1 MKKIAI
7 ILADGVEETEFI
19 AVGDV
24 LRRLSIEVVVAGLTG
39 IDVKGGHGFGLK
51 ADRLLAECSPAEF
64 DAVFLPGG
72 MGGARAMYESAAVI
86 EFLREME
93 RSGRVVSAICAA
105 PMVLG
110 KAGLLAGKR
119 FTMYPG
125 LEQYLPEGCRPGP
138 EPAVRDGRLVT
149 GKAAGTVFA
158 FARELAAALGADTS
172 AVYAGMFVPQP

>member
-24 LRRLSIEVVVAGLTG
+24 LRRLSMEVVVTGLNG
-39 IDVKGGHGFGLK
+39 IEVKGGHGFGLK

-72 MGGARAMYESAAVI
+72 MGGALAMYESEAVV
-86 EFLREME
+86 EFVREME
-93 RSGRVVSAICAA
+93 RSGRIVSAICAA

-110 KAGLLAGKR
+110 KAGLLGGKR

-125 LEQYLPEGCRPGP
+125 LDKYLPTGCRPIP
-138 EPAVRDGRLVT
+138 DLAVRDGRTVT
-149 GKAAGTVFA
+149 GKGAGTVFA
-158 FARELAAALGADTS
+158 FAKELAAALGADT
-172 AVYAGMFVPQP
+172 AEVYRAMFVTL

>member
-24 LRRLSIEVVVAGLTG
+24 LRRLSLEVVVAGLNG
-39 IDVKGGHGFGLK
+39 LDVKSSHGFGLK
-51 ADRLLAECSPAEF
+51 AERRLAECSPEEF

-72 MGGARAMYESAAVI
+72 LGGALAMYESAAAL
-86 EFLREME
+86 EFVRAMD
-93 RSGRVVSAICAA
+93 RSGKIVAAICAA

-110 KAGLLAGKR
+110 KAGLLDGKR

-125 LEQYLPEGCRPGP
+125 LEKYLPANCRPGDGL
-138 EPAVRDGRLVT
+138 AVRDGRIVT
-149 GKAAGTVFA
+149 GKGPGAVFA
-158 FARELAAALGADTS
+158 FAKELAAALGADVS
-172 AVYAGMFVPQP
+172 GVYRAMFVTL